1 MARYRRRLT
10 TTTTST
16 STIKGVPSSIDT
28 IQELAKFVNEHAI
41 IDVDIEGL
49 DLVVGRN
56 NGTEDVIDLT
66 PIATGDVNAL
76 TIVEAK
82 LEDKTLVLKK
92 SDDTEFNVDL
102 SPLSFIILPNFE
114 NNVLTFTDTLGS
126 TVSVDFNTF
135 DQTSDINTLNSRVDS
150 EELARIS
157 GDESL
162 STQISLLSDS
172 LNSRIGN
179 GYDDTSIENRV
190 STVETDLNNLVI
202 PSEYDDSS
210 LVSRIET
217 IEGDITN
224 ISIPSEYNDTSITEG
239 LSVVNEVIISKSD
252 SLSDRIDGIV
262 IPSEFD
268 PSSLE
273 TRVSDVEI
281 RTIPTDI
288 SDLSDIGGLLVHPD
302 DDDSSLESR
311 LSTEESVSESAI
323 TSLNTRVGNLGGS
336 TYNDESINTRVSEI
350 EKDINDLA
358 KRPDESF
365 DPSSLETRISSVKS
379 ELDEISIPSEY
390 DDNSLTTRLSTVEDT
405 ISGISIPNQYDDSSL
420 TNRLSID
427 EKGLSAETTRAI
439 GVENS
444 LEGRIST
451 VKSIVDEI
459 SIPSQYDDQSI
470 EERISNVEDRVIP
483 TDVSDLSDNGGIL
496 THYDESSLVT
506 RVSTIE
512 ENVSGISIPEQY
524 NDSSLETR
532 ILGVENDLSN
542 ISIPNQ
548 YDDSSLVS
556 KISSLESDVEGKDLS
571 LEERLSIDEV
581 AVTAETM
588 RAIAIE
594 NSLEER
600 IQNNSTSVNS
610 LSTRIENIGGS
621 TYNDTSINTRV
632 SENEVGRLS
641 ADQSLSDR
649 IDNIDPNELG
659 VATLNGDILTI
670 GGTNTDTSVDLGL
683 SNYVTNTLL
692 STNISTVNS
701 MVEGFDAIISSQQ
714 STIISLSDRI
724 NNQVTTTTTQSPTTT
739 TTTTEEPTT
748 TTTTTQEPVTTT
760 TTTEESTTT
769 TTTQAPVTTTTTTE
783 VPTTTTTTTEEP
795 TTTTTTTETPTT
807 TTTTSSS
814 SSPQSYLLYAD
825 SGPGAGQ
832 ILFNSANDTFYPFVV
847 QNTPTTFDNFVT
859 DRLNN
864 SDRITT
870 FSHDVCANKTTIEYN
885 LTFSGESGT
894 SNQVQAIYLHPSS
907 MGTVT
912 EIIDTDTN
920 AVYGVIPSSGQDITI
935 GGVSYK
941 MYRWLNPQTD
951 GTTFTV
957 KVNEC
962 L

>member
-1 MARYRRRLT
+1 M
-10 TTTTST
+10 
-16 STIKGVPSSIDT
+16 
-28 IQELAKFVNEHAI
+28 
-41 IDVDIEGL
+41 
-49 DLVVGRN
+49 
-56 NGTEDVIDLT
+56 
-66 PIATGDVNAL
+66 
-76 TIVEAK
+76 
-82 LEDKTLVLKK
+82 
-92 SDDTEFNVDL
+92 L
-102 SPLSFIILPNFE
+102 S
-114 NNVLTFTDTLGS
+114 
-126 TVSVDFNTF
+126 
-135 DQTSDINTLNSRVDS
+135 
-150 EELARIS
+150 
-157 GDESL
+157 
-162 STQISLLSDS
+162 
-172 LNSRIGN
+172 
-179 GYDDTSIENRV
+179 
-190 STVETDLNNLVI
+190 
-202 PSEYDDSS
+202 
-210 LVSRIET
+210 
-217 IEGDITN
+217 
-224 ISIPSEYNDTSITEG
+224 
-239 LSVVNEVIISKSD
+239 
-252 SLSDRIDGIV
+252 
-262 IPSEFD
+262 
-268 PSSLE
+268 
-273 TRVSDVEI
+273 
-281 RTIPTDI
+281 
-288 SDLSDIGGLLVHPD
+288 
-302 DDDSSLESR
+302 
-311 LSTEESVSESAI
+311 
-323 TSLNTRVGNLGGS
+323 
-336 TYNDESINTRVSEI
+336 
-350 EKDINDLA
+350 EKA
-358 KRPDESF
+358 
-365 DPSSLETRISSVKS
+365 
-379 ELDEISIPSEY
+379 
-390 DDNSLTTRLSTVEDT
+390 
-405 ISGISIPNQYDDSSL
+405 
-420 TNRLSID
+420 
-427 EKGLSAETTRAI
+427 LSAETTRAI
-439 GVENS
+439 GTENS
-444 LEGRIST
+444 LEERIST
-451 VKSIVDEI
+451 VKSIVDDI

-556 KISSLESDVEGKDLS
+556 KISSLESNVEGKDLS

-581 AVTAETM
+581 TVAAETM

-610 LSTRIENIGGS
+610 LSTRIENIGGA

-649 IDNIDPNELG
+649 ITAIEDNGVLG
-659 VATLNGDILTI
+659 VSFDGDVLTI
-670 GGTNTDTSVDLGL
+670 GGPNSSESVNLGL

-748 TTTTTQEPVTTT
+748 TTTTTQEPV
-760 TTTEESTTT
+760 TT

-951 GTTFTV
+951 GTTFKV